1 MDYIVAPQWH
11 GANKKGPEIGAQRI
25 AELFNKEGETELI
38 KLHIPEDANED
49 DKLINN

>member
-25 AELFNKEGETELI
+25 AELFKRRRNR
-38 KLHIPEDANED
+38 
-49 DKLINN
+49 INQTTHPGGRQRR